1 MKKTLMIICALLIG
15 ISCLTGC
22 KNTQYDE
29 KNEDTVVIVE
39 DDSKYYSMN
48 LNNEYNFETGY
59 DNLYYI
65 ADQDQYIFSED
76 DKLGLLSNT
85 GEVVLTNTYDKLLV
99 IDANHFRVAINDEF
113 GIISETGTVL
123 VPLEYDYLYMEDEDN
138 ITFEKDGMYGFMNIN
153 AEVYMSYN
161 TSNLDYTYNS
171 YHMIKGQAI
180 VKIGS
185 EFVVID
191 KDQKIITPTFYLIY
205 RVGDVYVCWSTFLS
219 GGLFVYNNYIYN
231 NEGNMITQQ
240 VFSKVYTHG
249 ENIYAEYTKDGLNHW
264 MLFDGQGVVITQDT
278 DEAYYNAEEL
288 KLQYCLDDYY
298 LYNSDVA
305 YNGDSKYT
313 AQDNET
319 IVNVTNDFIVVKT
332 INGYGLRSYAG
343 TTLLLPIYINGS
355 ATIGD
360 ISLFSFSNT
369 ETGEVDGADYLYIG
383 SDQTGTE
390 YAIGFQDYKSV
401 VYYDGDTLSLTD
413 YGVQRV
419 NNGYMIANNSKG
431 EGVLDMEGNTIIPL
445 THSNV
450 VAIYFTNNYQF

>member
-161 TSNLDYTYNS
+161 TTNLDYTYNS

-191 KDQKIITPTFYLIY
+191 KDQNIITPTFYLIY

-231 NEGNMITQQ
+231 NEGNMITKQ

-249 ENIYAEYTKDGLNHW
+249 
-264 MLFDGQGVVITQDT
+264 
-278 DEAYYNAEEL
+278 
-288 KLQYCLDDYY
+288 
-298 LYNSDVA
+298 
-305 YNGDSKYT
+305 
-313 AQDNET
+313 
-319 IVNVTNDFIVVKT
+319 
-332 INGYGLRSYAG
+332 
-343 TTLLLPIYINGS
+343 
-355 ATIGD
+355 
-360 ISLFSFSNT
+360 
-369 ETGEVDGADYLYIG
+369 
-383 SDQTGTE
+383 
-390 YAIGFQDYKSV
+390 
-401 VYYDGDTLSLTD
+401 
-413 YGVQRV
+413 
-419 NNGYMIANNSKG
+419 
-431 EGVLDMEGNTIIPL
+431 
-445 THSNV
+445 
-450 VAIYFTNNYQF
+450 